1 MNAEEVRGY
10 ALGTLEEW
18 FDGYF
23 GENPQYR
30 AKLADYSD
38 DWADFVIT
46 PMGRYGPDAWRE
58 QRFRIQIHVKE
69 IQT

>member
-23 GENPQYR
+23 GEKPQYR
-30 AKLADYSD
+30 AKLADYTD
-38 DWADFVIT
+38 DWAEFTIT
-46 PMGRYGPDAWRE
+46 PIGQYGPEVLKER
-58 QRFRIQIHVKE
+58 RFRVRISVE
-69 IQT
+69 EVR